1 MGILVEPEKKSK
13 ARYVNTRKKRPRSRR
28 GIFKIGNAER
38 KEIVPGDGRT
48 DLSLAQQCTVLAK
61 RANSTKSL

>member
-13 ARYVNTRKKRPRSRR
+13 ARYINIRKKRPRSGR
-28 GIFKIGNAER
+28 GISKIGNAEG
-38 KEIVPGDGRT
+38 KEIVSCDGQT
-48 DLSLAQQCTVLAK
+48 ELSLAEQCTALAE